1 MRIALVH
8 SYYSSRVPSGEN
20 RVVDAQARAL
30 RDAGHEVQVVAQSTD
45 RRLRRRTYP
54 LEAAFTTATGLG
66 PSPAAQLHEFDPE
79 LVHVHNLFPNF
90 GRSWLRRWDG
100 PLVATLHNYR
110 PICPAATLFRD
121 GGPCRDCPTAG
132 STWPGVRHACYH
144 ESSLAT
150 LPVAL
155 GTRFDRNPVLRR
167 ADVVTT
173 LSEGMSRVY
182 VEHGMPA
189 EKLVAVDNFA
199 EVHPSPGPGGDYW
212 VFAGRLEPEKGLH
225 ALLPEW
231 PAGHRLLV
239 AGDPGE
245 GFALPSHPDV
255 TMLGQVQPNRLRSLM
270 AGARGLVFP
279 SLWLEGLALVCL
291 EALSVGTP
299 ILTFDDIPAGRSVT
313 ELGIGLAAPRD
324 GFAMALAQSSST
336 FPTLREHCA
345 AVFEERFTPAAWL
358 ARIEAV
364 YARALGARQ

>member
-30 RDAGHEVQVVAQSTD
+30 RDVGHEVQVVAQSTD

-66 PSPAAQLHEFDPE
+66 PSPTAQLHEFEPE

-121 GGPCRDCPTAG
+121 GGPCRTARICG
-132 STWPGVRHACYH
+132 IDVAGGAPRVLPRELAGHSAGGAGDPVRPRSRAAAGRCGHHAERRNEPG
-144 ESSLAT
+144 
-150 LPVAL
+150 
-155 GTRFDRNPVLRR
+155 LRR
-167 ADVVTT
+167 ARMRAD
-173 LSEGMSRVY
+173 
-182 VEHGMPA
+182 
-189 EKLVAVDNFA
+189 KLVAVDNFA
-199 EVHPSPGPGGDYW
+199 EDRPIPGPGGEYW
-212 VFAGRLEPEKGLH
+212 MFAGRLEPEKGLH
-225 ALLPEW
+225 ALLPQW

-245 GFALPSHPDV
+245 GFAPPSHSDV
-255 TMLGQVQPNRLRSLM
+255 TMLGHVQPDRLRSLM

-279 SLWLEGLALVCL
+279 RCGW
-291 EALSVGTP
+291 
-299 ILTFDDIPAGRSVT
+299 R
-313 ELGIGLAAPRD
+313 
-324 GFAMALAQSSST
+324 
-336 FPTLREHCA
+336 
-345 AVFEERFTPAAWL
+345 AWP
-358 ARIEAV
+358 
-364 YARALGARQ
+364 